1 MPPAVGSP
9 VVAKRSRCRRRGVEG
24 RRRGARRTAKKLRF
38 ISRGKKALAHPSP
51 LPLSG
56 GARGRAARA
65 GTGERGGSSG
75 RPPGAVPAAGA
86 RTRAAGVFCIHKIKP
101 VSRGARALSL
111 LILLLLGCGTPTV
124 STPFSLSLSLLWSLY
139 MYTRSPGSCVS
150 PHTPHTQRLTK
161 SSDAQSHTV
170 SPTRH
175 TATPHRSTAHRAHT
189 NDDTHACACTCL
201 TPHTPAPL
209 WAASS
214 SPVHRARVA
223 VGRACATVRPRRTPD
238 LTYSIIARRA
248 SRQCRDGI

>member
-1 MPPAVGSP
+1 MSLIILRPRA
-9 VVAKRSRCRRRGVEG
+9 
-24 RRRGARRTAKKLRF
+24 RRGARCV
-38 ISRGKKALAHPSP
+38 S
-51 LPLSG
+51 
-56 GARGRAARA
+56 RAAR
-65 GTGERGGSSG
+65 RG
-75 RPPGAVPAAGA
+75 AGA
-86 RTRAAGVFCIHKIKP
+86 RRGRGPGRGAGRPAAPRARCRRPA
-101 VSRGARALSL
+101 RARALLVCFVYIKQTCVSRCALSL
-111 LILLLLGCGTPTV
+111 RVSSLWCGTPTV

-150 PHTPHTQRLTK
+150 PHTPHTHRFTE